1 MSRVVVFTG
10 GGTGGHVFPG
20 IAVIEKL
27 KALEPSLEVVWIGS
41 NSALERDIV
50 GRFGIRYLTIP
61 SGKLRRYLSLRNFLD
76 LFKILGGIIKSFALL
91 LRLKPPIVFSK
102 GGFVSV
108 PPVVAAGLLGIP
120 VFTHE
125 SDFDPGLATKI
136 NARFAERVFVAYE
149 ESKKFY
155 PAAKQSAV
163 RVSGNPVRREIFNGS
178 AVRGR
183 KLVGADHDGRLL
195 LLVLGGSQGAQQVN
209 DLVEAGL
216 DGLLEDFFVV
226 HQTGKAGFTRSDREG
241 LYRTAFFTE
250 EYPDV
255 LAAADLVVGRA
266 GAGTLWELAAA
277 GKPSILIPLASFS
290 RGDQVR
296 NAHQFKAQGAAF
308 VLEGESVG
316 SAELVERCRRL
327 AHDRTVL
334 VEMGRAAKQLFRV
347 DADGYIADEI
357 VKRIGVEHGDSAS

>member
-27 KALEPSLEVVWIGS
+27 KALQPSLEVVWIGS
-41 NSALERDIV
+41 NSPLERDIV

-61 SGKLRRYLSLRNFLD
+61 SGKLRRYLSFRNFLD
-76 LFKILGGIIKSFALL
+76 LFKILGGIIKSFFLL
-91 LRLKPPIVFSK
+91 LRLKPPLVFSK

-136 NARFAERVFVAYE
+136 NARFAERIYVAYE
-149 ESKKFY
+149 ESRKFY
-155 PAAKQSAV
+155 PGAGDSTVQ
-163 RVSGNPVRREIFNGS
+163 VSGNPVRKEIFTGS
-178 AVRGR
+178 AEHGR
-183 KLVGADHDGRLL
+183 ELVGAARDKRLL

-209 DLVEAGL
+209 ELVEESLPA
-216 DGLLEDFFVV
+216 LLEDYYVV
-226 HQTGKAGFTRSDREG
+226 HQTGKGGFSPSEREG
-241 LYRTAFFTE
+241 VYRTAFFAN

-277 GKPSILIPLASFS
+277 GKPSVLVPLSSFS

-296 NAHQFKAQGAAF
+296 NAGQFAAKGAAI
-308 VLEGESVG
+308 VLEGESAT
-316 SAELVERCRRL
+316 SARLVEHCRRL
-327 AHDRTVL
+327 ARDPEAL
-334 VEMGRAAKQLFRV
+334 VAMGRSARGLFRV

-357 VKRIGVEHGDSAS
+357 VKRIGAEHGDSAP